1 DAGIVVYSFA
11 YNVSSATQRNLIKSC
26 ASSPEKYFDP
36 PSNAALVKNF
46 QMVADELRRLH
57 LSQ

>member
-1 DAGIVVYSFA
+1 VP
-11 YNVSSATQRNLIKSC
+11 SSTQRNLITAS

-46 QMVADELRRLH
+46 QMIADELRRLD
-57 LSQ
+57 LSK

>member
-1 DAGIVVYSFA
+1 MLG
-11 YNVSSATQRNLIKSC
+11 YNVPKATQRNLIKSC
-26 ASSPEKYFDP
+26 ATSPEKYFDP

-46 QMVADELRRLH
+46 QMIADELRRLH